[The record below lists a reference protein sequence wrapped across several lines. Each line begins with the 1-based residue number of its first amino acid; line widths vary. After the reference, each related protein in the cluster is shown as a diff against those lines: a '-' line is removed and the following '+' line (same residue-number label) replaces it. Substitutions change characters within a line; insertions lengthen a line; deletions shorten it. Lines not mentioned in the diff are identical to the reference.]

1 MPNLENIPAYYQGY
15 VALVKSES
23 VIDAL
28 QEGFSE
34 TLEKLRSIPLQK
46 VDTAYEEGKW
56 TPKQLLQHLIDVER
70 ILSQRALRFGRHDM
84 TQLPGFDHD
93 AYAERY
99 ELSHRDFTDMID
111 ELDFV
116 RKATLSLF
124 KSFTEKELQREG
136 FANGMVLSVENQG
149 FVIAGHTLHHYN
161 VFIERYDIA

>member
-15 VALVKSES
+15 VALVKNER

-28 QEGFSE
+28 QEDFSKI
-34 TLEKLRSIPLQK
+34 LDKLRAIPLNK
-46 VDTAYEEGKW
+46 VDSSYDEGKW
-56 TPKQLLQHLIDVER
+56 SPKQLLQHLIDVER

-99 ELSHRDFTDMID
+99 ELDHRNFSDMID
-111 ELDFV
+111 ELEFV

-124 KSFTEKELQREG
+124 KSFTDKELQREG

-161 VFIERYDIA
+161 ILTERYDID